1 MKYISYINDLFK
13 FNINGLNNF
22 VAFGQNINAGSCL
35 GGLCKDF
42 KQGNRRAIINT
53 PNTENSL
60 VGLGFGLMLNGTSS
74 AFFMKQQDFLLL
86 GIDQLVNTHNFIK
99 CQQLDSSFSIVNIT
113 MDAGFEGIQS
123 SFNNLYDLCSISGCS
138 GFTISSKQEA
148 DYIIDTLFYN
158 PGFRI
163 ISVSQRLFHSEIL
176 DISGGTLISNEETVQ
191 YVLGKDLTIAC
202 FNFSLPQGKQL
213 LDELTNS
220 KINASLF
227 SVFGA
232 HNKNYNVIIENAIKT
247 NKLLIISDS
256 KSYFSNCDFLELQA
270 IRAGVER
277 VKVLKRSVSE
287 DAYSR
292 PNSENFTI
300 DKMSVI
306 SNFNL

>member
-1 MKYISYINDLFK
+1 M
-13 FNINGLNNF
+13 
-22 VAFGQNINAGSCL
+22 
-35 GGLCKDF
+35 
-42 KQGNRRAIINT
+42 
-53 PNTENSL
+53 
-60 VGLGFGLMLNGTSS
+60 
-74 AFFMKQQDFLLL
+74 
-86 GIDQLVNTHNFIK
+86 
-99 CQQLDSSFSIVNIT
+99 
-113 MDAGFEGIQS
+113 
-123 SFNNLYDLCSISGCS
+123 
-138 GFTISSKQEA
+138 
-148 DYIIDTLFYN
+148 
-158 PGFRI
+158 
-163 ISVSQRLFHSEIL
+163 
-176 DISGGTLISNEETVQ
+176 
-191 YVLGKDLTIAC
+191 
-202 FNFSLPQGKQL
+202 PQGKQL
-213 LDELTNS
+213 LDELANS

-287 DAYSR
+287 DTYSR